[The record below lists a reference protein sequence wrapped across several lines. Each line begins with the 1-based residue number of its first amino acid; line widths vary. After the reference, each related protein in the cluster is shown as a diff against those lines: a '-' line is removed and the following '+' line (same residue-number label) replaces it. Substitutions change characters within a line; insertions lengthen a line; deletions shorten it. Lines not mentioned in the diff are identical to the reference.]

1 MRWQIFPA
9 ARKARGAAAL
19 SFTRSVY
26 CPIIGGADLQC
37 SNAAAAAPLPFFS
50 LFPLSRAEME
60 RTARCSFRSRPPN
73 HSRRRFT
80 RRWRRCQMSD
90 SEQSASGEGGR
101 DVNLEGEG
109 RSRSLGERA
118 SERARRPLIPSAR
131 CSGRACNGALTST
144 APPLLT
150 SVLPSFLPGHPHSLH
165 RRMKSCLR
173 SAHSL
178 THSRNSDNTRG
189 RTAARRRAVAP
200 VQCLRKSTE

>member
-9 ARKARGAAAL
+9 ARKARGAAEAAL

-26 CPIIGGADLQC
+26 CPIIGAADLQC

-80 RRWRRCQMSD
+80 RRRRCQMSD

-118 SERARRPLIPSAR
+118 RRPLIPSAR

-144 APPLLT
+144 APLLT
-150 SVLPSFLPGHPHSLH
+150 SFLPARTPPLH
-165 RRMKSCLR
+165 RRTDEVLFAIR
-173 SAHSL
+173 SL
-178 THSRNSDNTRG
+178 THSRNSDNT
-189 RTAARRRAVAP
+189 
-200 VQCLRKSTE
+200 